1 MLLSLFCTPAFIY
14 FVFMLIHVIMQ
25 IQNQQWNH
33 AMIRLLIG
41 LLMTLLLQ
49 LLCMRGM
56 SILSWIIVF
65 IPFIFYTYMML
76 LLYHVF
82 GLEPTDEMKQFLV
95 N

>member
-1 MLLSLFCTPAFIY
+1 MFLTLFCTPAFIY
-14 FVFMLIHVIMQ
+14 FVFTLIHVLMQ
-25 IQNQQWNH
+25 MFHQQWNH
-33 AMIRLLIG
+33 AILRLLIG

-56 SILSWIIVF
+56 GIFSWIIVF

>member
-1 MLLSLFCTPAFIY
+1 
-14 FVFMLIHVIMQ
+14 
-25 IQNQQWNH
+25 
-33 AMIRLLIG
+33 MIRLLIG